1 MLHITK
7 NTTNVLF
14 STAAQET
21 DKTFFAFRIRHQQSN
36 ITTYF
41 SAEDVSDNP
50 LLYCK
55 FNIIETGATS
65 VVLSAG
71 TLSLQPGV
79 YNYSIADADAQEYSF
94 TGTVVDRGLLFVS
107 GTTDYYSD
115 GTMSGTGRT
124 IKNLGLIS

>member
-94 TGTVVDRGLLFVS
+94 TGTVIDNGLLIVS
-107 GTTDYYSD
+107 GDSD
-115 GTMSGTGRT
+115 PSIDGLLDGKGRD
-124 IKNLGLIS
+124 KKFLGKIE